1 MISLRKINAI
11 FKKQIRD
18 TFKNRAILLQF
29 LMFPLLTVVMAN
41 TVQVKD
47 MEENFF
53 VTLFATMYVGMAP
66 LISMASIIA
75 EEKEMNTLRVLLM
88 SNVKAIEYLIGVGL
102 YVVILCLAGSCI
114 LGSQGHYSSAEFGRF
129 LIIMLMG
136 ILTASVFGAVIGV
149 SSKNQMSAT
158 SITVPL
164 MMVFAF
170 LPMIASFNKDVHK
183 FSRVFYSQQINDLI
197 NDISSSS
204 ISSESIVVVG
214 ANILVAC
221 IAFAFAYRKFGLQA

>member
-1 MISLRKINAI
+1 MISIRKINAI

-18 TFKNRAILLQF
+18 TLKNRAILLQF
-29 LMFPLLTVVMAN
+29 LMFPVLTVVMAN

-66 LISMASIIA
+66 LVSMASIIA
-75 EEKEMNTLRVLLM
+75 EEKETNTLRVLLM

-102 YVVILCLAGSCI
+102 YVVILCLVGSCI
-114 LGSQGHYSSAEFGRF
+114 LGSQGHYSGAEFGRF
-129 LIIMLMG
+129 LIIMLLG
-136 ILTASVFGAVIGV
+136 ILTASVIGAVIGV

-170 LPMIASFNKDVHK
+170 LPMIASFNKDVQK
-183 FSRVFYSQQINDLI
+183 VSRIFYSQQINDLI
-197 NDISSSS
+197 KDISSSV
-204 ISSESIVVVG
+204 ISSESIIVIT
-214 ANILVAC
+214 ANILIAC
-221 IAFAFAYRKFGLQA
+221 IAFALAYSKFGLQS